1 MKSKPLY
8 WEYYWSWCPDQSLA
22 SISRVENCLTNEGV
36 EPEGQVFFH
45 GQEAGVMAVG
55 QPLVVLL
62 RTGESWPR
70 VSVLLAKK
78 TVHSQPGQLPRAQWN
93 VKAGVRRFHFTVHA
107 SAVVSLWWTLVNQIR
122 VFFYAPVGFCF
133 DILHQSEPCSLAV
146 DETVSDCS
154 IEKLGEEKICQIN
167 WLIFILKVFSLLK
180 PKTFCMKTPQ
190 IKWKSQFSCNFNC
203 RSYQMSR
210 TSGCFPPSILRDKK
224 WSQCSLV
231 TNSEAKK
238 ASY

>member
-122 VFFYAPVGFCF
+122 VFFLCSCWVLFWHFASVWTVLPRSGW
-133 DILHQSEPCSLAV
+133 DSLGLLHREARGG
-146 DETVSDCS
+146 ET
-154 IEKLGEEKICQIN
+154 LPNQ
-167 WLIFILKVFSLLK
+167 
-180 PKTFCMKTPQ
+180 
-190 IKWKSQFSCNFNC
+190 
-203 RSYQMSR
+203 
-210 TSGCFPPSILRDKK
+210 
-224 WSQCSLV
+224 LV
-231 TNSEAKK
+231 NLYS
-238 ASY
+238 